1 MASALPF
8 IPPITIEQ
16 YLAFEA
22 PEGFRDELINGRI
35 VVSPE
40 PKALHFDVADN
51 LYHLLTKAAGKRYR
65 VAQRMNLRF
74 PDVNSMPSP
83 DVFVIQMAEWKRV
96 RLRDSYPEGS
106 EVLLAVE
113 VLSPSNRKPALQSKI
128 NIYTSHGIEAWLV
141 DPKQQEVKV
150 FTGSKVRTASLKNKS
165 ALQWNAK
172 SLPLSAIFRLP
183 G

>member
-1 MASALPF
+1 MASALP

-16 YLAFEA
+16 YLTFES

-35 VVSPE
+35 VMSPE

-51 LYHLLTKAAGKRYR
+51 LYRLLTKTAGKKFR
-65 VAQRMNLRF
+65 VGQRMNLRF

-83 DVFVIQMAEWKRV
+83 DVFVIELAEWKRARMQDVYPDGSQV
-96 RLRDSYPEGS
+96 R
-106 EVLLAVE
+106 LAVE
-113 VLSPSNRKPALQSKI
+113 VLSPSNRKLALQSKI
-128 NIYTSHGIEAWLV
+128 DIYTAHGIEAWLV

-150 FTGSKVRTASLKNKS
+150 YVGREVRTASLKDNSELHWNGKS
-165 ALQWNAK
+165 FLLAAV
-172 SLPLSAIFRLP
+172 FHLP